1 MDDREKEFWYEQGK
15 EDGKGE
21 AYRKMLEDW
30 GKPHEEPEGVKQIRK
45 ELKKGF
51 TGKATSL
58 LVGTIEILLVAGFA
72 IGIIAALMGL

>member
-21 AYRKMLEDW
+21 AYRKMLEDL
-30 GKPHEEPEGVKQIRK
+30 GKPLEEPEGIKQIRK
-45 ELKKGF
+45 ELKKDF
-51 TGKATSL
+51 AGKATSL
-58 LVGTIEILLVAGFA
+58 LVGIIEILLVAGFA